1 MAKSL
6 FLKRVISSKA
16 LSYFLI
22 LILIF
27 ALVSLGREISYRL
40 SLKKELVRERVQL
53 QTLETEN
60 QELIDELLKRK
71 TEYYKEKQARLKFG
85 LSKPGEEVVVI
96 LEDDIGET
104 SDKEN
109 RYLRQKVSNIKLWW
123 QYFFT
128 P

>member
-40 SLKKELVRERVQL
+40 SLKKELVREQVQL